1 MTTENTNTKI
11 NYDGFHLLPNM
22 KDDSVGLE
30 FHFFSLDNKEGF
42 ENSHSKEPSVKNSI
56 GELYNVLLMKQT
68 EDGGVEIDGV
78 FSAIFADP
86 VIYAEN
92 LLGTNIYGTFVKNN
106 ELCNVW
112 WEHYVEET
120 TKRIDSINENGELSD
135 V

>member
-1 MTTENTNTKI
+1 MTTEK

-22 KDDSVGLE
+22 KDDHVGLE

-42 ENSHSKEPSVKNSI
+42 ENSHSKEPLVKNSF

-68 EDGGVEIDGV
+68 EDGVEIDGV